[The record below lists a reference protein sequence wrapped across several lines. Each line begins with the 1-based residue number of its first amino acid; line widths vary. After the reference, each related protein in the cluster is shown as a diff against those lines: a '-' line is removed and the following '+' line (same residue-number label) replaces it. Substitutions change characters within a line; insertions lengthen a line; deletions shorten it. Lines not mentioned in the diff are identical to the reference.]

1 MEKLHATTD
10 AAALTARV
18 AALLGANRPAAA
30 RHLLAA
36 VRRLAP
42 PSPELAQLAA
52 RVALGD
58 GRIEQ
63 ALAEMDSALAAA
75 PENVGLPK
83 CRADIRNR
91 LGDLQG
97 ALADAADAVLLDP
110 HDPTAKAILG
120 ILLLDA
126 GRPEDAATCL
136 RTAVAADVTN
146 PFYCQGLAAAQ
157 EAIGDSDAALAT
169 LAAGIAAAPRLVEL
183 RNAAILLSVRR
194 RDFVTAHRLG
204 EAARLAGVADACSF
218 GLMGHALSSLGRHTE
233 AADAY
238 TEALKLGPDD
248 PYVRH
253 LVASSGIVPGAV
265 RAPVEY
271 LRAVFNGYAERFEAH
286 LISLGY
292 RIPGLMRAAVALHP
306 DLVAGGQLGPAL
318 DLGCGTGLVA
328 VALSGLQVGPLT
340 GVDVSPRMLE
350 AAATK
355 QLYAE
360 LREADVMNFL
370 AEDATRWRLILAA
383 DVLIYFGALEALLA
397 AVHARLQPGAWFVF
411 SVEELLPDYDG
422 LVPGD
427 GRWALQRQGRYAHAM
442 DYIADTVRQA
452 GFTTRVL
459 ERQTV
464 RFEAGVPVAGIV
476 AVLERTQHDA

>member
-18 AALLGANRPAAA
+18 AALLDANRPAAA
-30 RHLLAA
+30 RQLLAA
-36 VRRLAP
+36 VRRLAA

-52 RVALGD
+52 RVALCD
-58 GRIEQ
+58 GQIEQ
-63 ALAEMDSALAAA
+63 ALTEIDSALAAA
-75 PENVGLPK
+75 PDHVGLRK

-97 ALADAADAVLLDP
+97 ALADAADAVVLDP
-110 HDPTAKAILG
+110 HDPTAMAILG
-120 ILLLDA
+120 VLLLDVR
-126 GRPEDAATCL
+126 RPEDAATCL
-136 RTAVAADVTN
+136 RSAVAADATN
-146 PFYCQGLAAAQ
+146 PFFRQGLAAAQ
-157 EAIGDSDAALAT
+157 EATGDAEAALVT

-204 EAARLAGVADACSF
+204 EEARLAGVADACSF
-218 GLMGHALSSLGRHTE
+218 GLMGHSLSSLGRHAE

-238 TEALKLGPDD
+238 AEALKLGPDD

-253 LVASSGIVPGAV
+253 LVASSGIVPGAD

-271 LRAVFNGYAERFEAH
+271 LRAVFNGYAERFETH

-292 RIPGLMRAAVALHP
+292 RVPGLMRAAVASHP
-306 DLVAGGQLGPAL
+306 DLVAGGRLGPAL

-328 VALSGLQVGPLT
+328 VALSDLPVGPLT

-350 AAATK
+350 AAAAK

-360 LREADVMNFL
+360 LREADVMDFL
-370 AEDATRWRLILAA
+370 AEDATRWRLVLAA
-383 DVLIYFGALEALLA
+383 DMLIYFGALEALLA
-397 AVHARLQPGAWFVF
+397 AVHARLQPGGWFVF

-422 LVPGD
+422 VVPGD
-427 GRWALQRQGRYAHAM
+427 GRWALQRQGRYVHPM
-442 DYIADTVRQA
+442 DYVANAVRQA
-452 GFTTRVL
+452 GFTTHVL

-464 RFEAGVPVAGIV
+464 RFEAGASVAGIV
-476 AVLERTQHDA
+476 AVVERVRHDA